1 MTGDPAL
8 DWARSGLMGLT
19 GAPDGPPLVPAFDAA
34 GAMRRQFD
42 ALAAAAGRSAAG
54 LGLDFHLLTERARL
68 MQLARGG
75 QQSCNRSCRLLEARD
90 GWLALNLPRP
100 HDLEMMLPWIGV
112 DAGARGGAAAEESWA
127 AIGAAVARIDRA
139 ELLEAAADLSI
150 AVAALPGAPPV
161 APPASS
167 WRPCVAPPDADA
179 GAPGPLVIDLSSL
192 WAGPLCGR
200 LLALAGA
207 RVIKVESRSRPETM
221 RQAWPEMF
229 DRLNA
234 GKESVALDFDRAGDH
249 ALLRALLA
257 RADIVIGSARPR
269 AFTQLGIDPAGFLA
283 RNPRLAWIAITAHG
297 WHDAASGRV
306 GFGDD
311 AAVAAGLV
319 ATDSAGRPTFVGDAI
334 ADPLTGIVAAT
345 AALEAWRSGIGGLR
359 DISLRAT
366 AAGIAASRR
375 LGPGERG
382 ELTQR
387 DGAWWLRV
395 GPRRRRVAAPPWRRC
410 AGRAARFGADTRR
423 IGQEFN

>member
-19 GAPDGPPLVPAFDAA
+19 GAADGPPLVPAFDAA
-34 GAMRRQFD
+34 AAIHHFFD
-42 ALAAAAGRSAAG
+42 AFATAAGRSTSS
-54 LGLDFHLLTERARL
+54 LGLDYHLLTERARL

-100 HDLEMMLPWIGV
+100 HDFEMLQPWIGV
-112 DAGARGGAAAEESWA
+112 DADGCGDARDIWA
-127 AIGAAVARIDRA
+127 AIAAVVARHDRA
-139 ELLEAAADLSI
+139 ELLQGAAGLSL
-150 AVAALPGAPPV
+150 AVAAV
-161 APPASS
+161 
-167 WRPCVAPPDADA
+167 PDAPRTARPAVAGSSRDA
-179 GAPGPLVIDLSSL
+179 MPHRDGSGPLVIDLSSI

-207 RVIKVESRSRPETM
+207 RVIKVESRARPETM
-221 RQAWPEMF
+221 RQAWPKMF

-234 GKESVALDFDRAGDH
+234 GKESVALDFDRTGDH

-269 AFTQLGIDPAGFLA
+269 AFTQLGIEPGDFLV
-283 RNPRLAWIAITAHG
+283 RNPRLAWVAITAHG
-297 WHDAASGRV
+297 WHGEGGDRV

-311 AAVAAGLV
+311 AAAAAGLV
-319 ATDSAGRPTFVGDAI
+319 ATEASGRPTFVGDAI
-334 ADPLTGIVAAT
+334 ADPLTGIAAAT
-345 AALEAWRSGIGGLR
+345 AALEAWRRGKGGLY
-359 DISLRAT
+359 DVSLRAT
-366 AAGIAASRR
+366 AAQVAASRR
-375 LGPGERG
+375 LSPDERG
-382 ELTQR
+382 ELTRR

-395 GPRRRRVAAPPWRRC
+395 GSRRRRVAAPGWRRC

-423 IGQEFN
+423 VAQEFN

>member
-1 MTGDPAL
+1 MTGEPAL

-19 GAPDGPPLVPAFDAA
+19 GTPDGPPLVPAFDAA
-34 GAMRRQFD
+34 GAIRRQFD
-42 ALAAAAGRSAAG
+42 ALAVVAGRSAAS
-54 LGLDFHLLTERARL
+54 LGVDFHLLTERARL
-68 MQLARGG
+68 MQLVRGG

-90 GWLALNLPRP
+90 GWVALNLPRP
-100 HDLEMMLPWIGV
+100 HDREMLRPWLGV
-112 DAGARGGAAAEESWA
+112 DGDVPDPWP
-127 AIGAAVARIDRA
+127 AIAAAVARRDRA
-139 ELLEAAADLSI
+139 VLLADAADLSI
-150 AVAALPGAPPV
+150 AMAALPDAAPAAAT
-161 APPASS
+161 APIRDGCIAVPQPAEA
-167 WRPCVAPPDADA
+167 R
-179 GAPGPLVIDLSSL
+179 PLVVDLSSL

-234 GKESVALDFDRAGDH
+234 GKESIALDFDRDGDH

-269 AFTQLGIDPAGFLA
+269 AFTQLGLEPRDFLA
-283 RNPRLAWIAITAHG
+283 RNPRLTWIAITAHG
-297 WHDAASGRV
+297 WHGDAAHRV

-319 ATDSAGRPTFVGDAI
+319 AIDTAGRPTFVGDAI
-334 ADPLTGIVAAT
+334 ADPLTGIAAAT
-345 AALEAWRSGIGGLR
+345 AALESWRSGRGGLH
-359 DISLRAT
+359 DVSLRAT
-366 AAGIAASRR
+366 AMGIAGARR
-375 LGPGERG
+375 LAVEERG
-382 ELTQR
+382 ELARR

-395 GPRRRRVAAPPWRRC
+395 GPRRRRVAAPGWRRC

-423 IGQEFN
+423 IVEEFN